1 MSYEG
6 GSWLQ
11 FGNSSNKFK
20 SSYIRGFLDVCG
32 NILVRQGGL
41 SMLNGDI
48 SCNGDIY
55 INRIRDPEGNLIV
68 SSGGSGTVID
78 DTTNLTINSLTEV
91 KSTSRLTGNVGIG
104 KPSTSNAL
112 DVSGNTNLDGSLT
125 ITGTNEILGAN
136 ARIGKVID
144 TNYNLDINGNIR
156 ASDDLYMQGSVV
168 LASDASTTSDTS
180 GAILFVKDTR
190 TDISNNVIIDTA
202 NSVFKSTQNGDPTRK
217 NILEIDSANRRILPY
232 VKDSNGNVVN
242 EAIGSGW
249 ELGGAGGYRLDRI
262 YARDVQIST
271 DTLLIEDESGN
282 KIGMSFDAAT
292 GAVNYNVTTK
302 DGEQF
307 TIKGV
312 QTQKISSGGGTI
324 DPSLLEF
331 TGLAFGD
338 TFDSTATFDIT
349 TAYTYNLSTTTYT
362 ANSPNTFASAPGAQN
377 LHDFLNSANKDSLI
391 ASLATGEY
399 AVIRVG
405 TDTDRTADNFLA
417 PIEDALTQ
425 VDRGD
430 KILLV
435 KKKTATDLEW
445 SEWGTEAD
453 VNHNAPG
460 NFLNYIELKNV
471 NMSSGTYF
479 IAKTNGNMIYN
490 ISNTDFMTTDD
501 ITGVVNG
508 DLFLYVARG
517 SGKNWTKVPVS
528 LPQTASITTQ
538 MLADEAVKTAK
549 IGLASVTSDKLATN
563 AVTTDK
569 MADGAITSAKIGA
582 GAITAS
588 SFADGSISGVKIT
601 TGTIPLDRLDGN
613 ALSGKQDTL
622 TAGDNI
628 SIVGTTISANVS
640 TEIADGSITNA
651 KLALN
656 AVQANN
662 IAAAAVTSGKLS
674 SVTDTDG
681 AAVDYT
687 KLADNAVI
695 ERTIASNAVTST
707 KIANNAITTAKIT
720 DGNITTDKLATASI
734 TAGKIAAG
742 AVNIANILT
751 DGVVSTAKLAD
762 ESVTTAKINK
772 NVVDSFLT
780 AGSNVTLT
788 KDTNT
793 GVVTIASS
801 GGGGGGGGGT
811 TLTSTT
817 DIDVRNINMY
827 GDLSGNDASF
837 NVLQMNNF
845 TGHILPTT
853 NAAFDLGSA
862 EYKIRH
868 LFLSDNSLWI
878 GDEHKIDITEGAIKF
893 RKRIKDKVPSGID
906 GGNLEEAK
914 TLLAGIGRVRNL
926 ATDFSLDDWQEYARL
941 KGVPFDV
948 NNVYL
953 NDDIEE
959 ALTGSI
965 KQWNP

>member
-1 MSYEG
+1 MYIIYKTNIYIMSYEG

-32 NILVRQGGL
+32 NILVREGGL

-48 SCNGDIY
+48 SCNGDIF
-55 INRIRDPEGNLIV
+55 INRIRDPDGNLIV

-104 KPSTSNAL
+104 KISTSNAL
-112 DVSGNTNLDGSLT
+112 DVSGNTNLDGNLKL
-125 ITGTNEILGAN
+125 TGTNEMLGAN
-136 ARIGKVID
+136 ASIGKVID

-156 ASDDLYMQGSVV
+156 ANDNLYMHGSVV
-168 LASDASTTSDTS
+168 LASDASTTTDTS
-180 GAILFVKDTR
+180 GAILFVEDSR

-202 NSVFKSTQNGDPTRK
+202 NSVFKATQNGDPTRK
-217 NILEIDSANRRILPY
+217 NILEIDSANKRILPY
-232 VKDSNGNVVN
+232 VKDANGNVVN

-338 TFDSTATFDIT
+338 TFDSAAAFDIT
-349 TAYTYNLSTTTYT
+349 TTYTYNLSTTTYT

-377 LHDFLNSANKDSLI
+377 LQDFLSSANKDSLI
-391 ASLATGEY
+391 ASLSTGEY

-405 TDTDRTADNFLA
+405 TDTDRAADNYLE

-425 VDRGD
+425 ADRGD

-435 KKKTATDLEW
+435 KKKTATELEW

-453 VNHNAPG
+453 VNHNTAG

-471 NMSSGTYF
+471 NMASGTYF
-479 IAKTNGNMIYN
+479 VAKTGGNILYN
-490 ISNTDFMTTDD
+490 IQDTDFMTNDD
-501 ITGVVNG
+501 ITGIVNG

-517 SGKNWTKVPVS
+517 SGKNWTKIPVS
-528 LPQTASITTQ
+528 LPQSGSIVTQ
-538 MLADEAVKTAK
+538 MLADEAVKTVK
-549 IGLASVTSDKLATN
+549 IGLASVTNAKLAVG
-563 AVTTDK
+563 AVTTEK
-569 MADGAITSAKIGA
+569 IADGAITSAKIGV

-588 SFADGSISGVKIT
+588 SFADGSISGLKIT

-613 ALSGKQDTL
+613 ALSGKQDIL

-640 TEIADGSITNA
+640 SDIADGSITNA

-656 AVQANN
+656 SIQSNN
-662 IAAAAVTSGKLS
+662 ISASAVTSGKLS

-695 ERTIASNAVTST
+695 ERTIAPNAVTTT
-707 KIANNAITTAKIT
+707 KITNNAVTTAKIT
-720 DGNITTDKLATASI
+720 DGNITTAKLATASI

-742 AVNIANILT
+742 AVNISNILT
-751 DGVVSTAKLAD
+751 DGVVSTVKLAD
-762 ESVTTAKINK
+762 ESVTSAKMNK

-788 KDTNT
+788 KDADT

-801 GGGGGGGGGT
+801 GGGGGGGGGGT

-817 DIDVRNINMY
+817 DVDVRNITVH
-827 GDLSGNDASF
+827 GDL
-837 NVLQMNNF
+837 
-845 TGHILPTT
+845 T
-853 NAAFDLGSA
+853 
-862 EYKIRH
+862 
-868 LFLSDNSLWI
+868 
-878 GDEHKIDITEGAIKF
+878 
-893 RKRIKDKVPSGID
+893 
-906 GGNLEEAK
+906 
-914 TLLAGIGRVRNL
+914 
-926 ATDFSLDDWQEYARL
+926 
-941 KGVPFDV
+941 
-948 NNVYL
+948 
-953 NDDIEE
+953 
-959 ALTGSI
+959 ALTGNI